1 MTTATKSS
9 YGSRGSSRGSSK
21 SGVVGTGTTHYA
33 YRLERDAEGN
43 VTGKE
48 FINNLQIFENEG
60 KFGTYL
66 KMRVTGP
73 IPNDDLFIAKKRDK
87 SASA

>member
-1 MTTATKSS
+1 MTQAARSN
-9 YGSRGSSRGSSK
+9 YGSGNVGSSRGRGDGSTS
-21 SGVVGTGTTHYA
+21 TTHYA

-73 IPNDDLFIAKKRDK
+73 IPTDDLFIAKKRPK
-87 SASA
+87 SDS

>member
-1 MTTATKSS
+1 MSQATQSRYGAKATNGSNGDKKSS
-9 YGSRGSSRGSSK
+9 
-21 SGVVGTGTTHYA
+21 TTHYA
-33 YRLERDAEGN
+33 YRLERDAEGK

-60 KFGTYL
+60 QYGKYL

-73 IPNDDLFIAKKRDK
+73 IPTDDLFIAKKRVK
-87 SASA
+87 